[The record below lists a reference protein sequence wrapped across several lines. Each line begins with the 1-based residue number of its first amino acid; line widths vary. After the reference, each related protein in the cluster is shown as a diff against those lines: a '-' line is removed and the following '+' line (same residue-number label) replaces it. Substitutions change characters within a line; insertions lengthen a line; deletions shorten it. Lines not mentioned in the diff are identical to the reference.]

1 MPSRWERT
9 RRLLP
14 RVLAVLAAVALVI
27 AVVMLAGIGVVRWSH
42 HVAAFAE
49 IAAIIIVALLLLVLL
64 SRWAAGRT
72 IRPGTIL
79 EVDLEEPLE
88 EASPSGPLAWRS
100 SGGRRRQ
107 TLREVVETIER
118 AAADPRVI
126 ALFARVGGSGMGLGQ
141 IQELRDAVIAFRAG
155 GKRAVAFS
163 ETFGE
168 FSPGNGSYYL
178 ATAFDEIALQP
189 SGDVNLVGL
198 MASVTFLR
206 GTLDKLGV
214 DPRWDHRRE
223 YKTAMNSLTETDF
236 TPAHRE
242 SLEHVV
248 RSQFNQVV
256 HGIAEHRPNLKS
268 DVAGLIDR
276 GPFVAP
282 AAHEEGLVD
291 RLAYRDQVIA
301 ALKAQA
307 GPSGRLLYL
316 SAYAR
321 RTRKRAGKSDTVAL
335 VMGVGAIRRGRS
347 GGLNPLQ
354 PGRSFVGS
362 ETVAAALR
370 AAVEDKKV
378 KAILFRVDS
387 PGGSYVA
394 SDTIWR
400 ETVRAR
406 EAGKPVIVSMGNVA
420 GSGGYFVAMA
430 ADKIVAQPGTV
441 TGSIGVLAG
450 KAVTTGLRNKVGLS
464 TGELHT
470 SANATMWA
478 DTLDYS
484 SGEWDKLQAFLDRAY
499 DDFTAKVAAGRGLAL
514 DTVMAVAKGRIWTGD
529 DAKGLGLV
537 DELGGYLTALRLIRE
552 AIGRPADAALRI
564 KPFPPPPS
572 FLDRWRSDRAESSED
587 ISAAY
592 PRSPA
597 LAGELSRLARPAAAL
612 AAAIGLGEAALLAM
626 PDFDLNL

>member
-1 MPSRWERT
+1 VAA
-9 RRLLP
+9 LAG
-14 RVLAVLAAVALVI
+14 LAVVL
-27 AVVMLAGIGVVRWSH
+27 AVVMLIGVAVVRWSH
-42 HVAAFAE
+42 HVAALAE
-49 IAAIIIVALLLLVLL
+49 IAAIIIFALLLLLVLA
-64 SRWAAGRT
+64 RWAAGRSV
-72 IRPGTIL
+72 RPGTIL

-88 EASPSGPLAWRS
+88 EVAASGPLGWRS
-100 SGGRRRQ
+100 SGARRRQ

-118 AAADPRVI
+118 AAADPRVV

-206 GTLDKLGV
+206 GALDKLGV
-214 DPRWDHRRE
+214 DPRWDHRQE
-223 YKTAMNSLTETDF
+223 YKTAMNSITETEF

-248 RSQFNQVV
+248 RSQFNQIVG
-256 HGIAEHRPNLKS
+256 GIAERRPNLKTE
-268 DVAGLIDR
+268 VAALIDR

-316 SAYAR
+316 AAYAR
-321 RTRKRAGKSDTVAL
+321 RTRKRPGKSDTVAL

-354 PGRSFVGS
+354 PGRSYAGS

-450 KAVTTGLRNKVGLS
+450 KAVTTGLRSKVGLS
-464 TGELHT
+464 TRELHT
-470 SANATMWA
+470 SSNATMWA
-478 DTLDYS
+478 DAVEYS
-484 SGEWDKLQAFLDRAY
+484 PGEWDKLQAFLDRAY
-499 DDFTAKVAAGRGLAL
+499 DDFTAKVAAGRGLAI
-514 DTVMAVAKGRIWTGD
+514 DTVMAVAKGRIWTGA

-537 DELGGYLTALRLIRE
+537 DELGGYLTALRLVRD
-552 AIGRPADAALRI
+552 AIGRPAEAPLRI
-564 KPFPPPPS
+564 KPFPRPPS
-572 FLDRWRSDRAESSED
+572 LVDRLRSDRAESSED
-587 ISAAY
+587 VAAASA
-592 PRSPA
+592 PSPGI
-597 LAGELSRLARPAAAL
+597 AGELTGLARPAAAL
-612 AAAIGLGEAALLAM
+612 AAALGLGETSLLAM

>member
-1 MPSRWERT
+1 M
-9 RRLLP
+9 RRFVP
-14 RVLAVLAAVALVI
+14 RALAALAAFALVVAVAMLIGI
-27 AVVMLAGIGVVRWSH
+27 AVVRWSH
-42 HVAAFAE
+42 HVAAFVE
-49 IAAIIIVALLLLVLL
+49 IAAIIVVALLLLAVLSRLL
-64 SRWAAGRT
+64 SRRT
-72 IRPGTIL
+72 VRPGTIL

-88 EASPSGPLAWRS
+88 EMSPSGPLGWRS

-118 AAADPRVI
+118 AASDPRVI
-126 ALFARVGGSGMGLGQ
+126 ALFARVGGSGTGLGQ
-141 IQELRDAVIAFRAG
+141 VQELRDAVITFRAS
-155 GKRAVAFS
+155 GKRAIAFS

-168 FSPGNGSYYL
+168 FSPGNGAYYL

-206 GTLDKLGV
+206 GALDKLGV
-214 DPRWDHRRE
+214 DPRWDHRQE
-223 YKTAMNSLTETDF
+223 YKTAMNSLTETAF

-248 RSQFNQVV
+248 RSQFNQIVR
-256 HGIAEHRPNLKS
+256 GIAECRPNLKT
-268 DVAGLIDR
+268 DVTALIDR

-282 AAHEEGLVD
+282 SAHEEGLVD

-301 ALKAQA
+301 ALKSQA
-307 GPSGRLLYL
+307 GPNGRLLYL

-321 RTRKRAGKSDTVAL
+321 RTRKRPGKSDSVAL
-335 VMGVGAIRRGRS
+335 IMGVGAIRRGRS
-347 GGLNPLQ
+347 GGFNPLQ
-354 PGRSFVGS
+354 PGRPFVGS

-450 KAVTTGLRNKVGLS
+450 KAVTAGLRSKVGLS
-464 TGELHT
+464 TDELHT
-470 SANATMWA
+470 SSNATMWA

-484 SGEWDKLQAFLDRAY
+484 PGEWDKLQAFLDRAY

-514 DTVMAVAKGRIWTGD
+514 DTVLAVAKGRIWTGD

-537 DELGGYLTALRLIRE
+537 DELGGYLTALQLVRD
-552 AIGRPADAALRI
+552 AIGRPADAPLRI
-564 KPFPPPPS
+564 KPFPRPPS
-572 FLDRWRSDRAESSED
+572 FLDRLRSDRAESSED
-587 ISAAY
+587 ISAAGS
-592 PRSPA
+592 RSPGW
-597 LAGELSRLARPAAAL
+597 AGELTGLARPAAAL
-612 AAAIGLGEAALLAM
+612 AAAIGLGETSLLAM
-626 PDFDLNL
+626 PDIDLNL